1 MKRLAGFA
9 LAAVALLAAAAWLYG
24 RPRTDVRKASFVI
37 FGGLTDVE
45 LRGVPAQTAATAF
58 GAIGEQLQRDQ
69 RAWHPWEM
77 SDLMRL
83 NAAIAQGLPYQAS
96 PELAGLLRS
105 AQQGYVRSQ
114 GLFNAAIGSLV
125 GLWGFHTSDYPITT
139 PPPPQSTIDGILATK
154 PRMDEISVAEDGTVA
169 SRNRHIQLD
178 LNGLAEGYA
187 AEQIAA
193 LLKRQGIA
201 NALINVGGDVLALG
215 QADGRP
221 WRVGISSPEH
231 KTLAGVELRGHEAL
245 FSSGNYNKFRKRE
258 GERFGHV
265 LDPRDG
271 RPARG
276 VAAVSVIHA
285 DAVVADMASTSLM
298 IGGADGLESLARS
311 LGVSCVLL
319 VAEDGTVWISPA
331 MQQRLSFTTP
341 PQNLR
346 VSADLGSR
354 CAGSGSGPQPLP
366 AAPSAAP
373 ALSSQ

>member
-1 MKRLAGFA
+1 MKRLAVSA
-9 LAAVALLAAAAWLYG
+9 LAFAVIALLAAWLYS
-24 RPRTDVRKASFVI
+24 RPRADVHKASFVI

-45 LRGVPAQTAATAF
+45 LRGVPATAAAAAF

-105 AQQGYVRSQ
+105 AQQSYVRSQ
-114 GLFNAAIGSLV
+114 GLFNGAAGSLV
-125 GLWGFHTSDYPITT
+125 GLWGFHTSNYPVTA
-139 PPPPQSTIDGILATK
+139 PPPPQSTIDTLLATR
-154 PRMDEISVAEDGTVA
+154 PRMDDISVAEDGTVT

-193 LLKRQGIA
+193 LLKRQGIT

-215 QADGRP
+215 QADERP

-245 FSSGNYNKFRKRE
+245 FSSGNYNKFRERE
-258 GERFGHV
+258 GERWGHV
-265 LDPRDG
+265 LDPRNG
-271 RPARG
+271 RPAHG

-285 DAVVADMASTSLM
+285 DAVVADVAATSLM
-298 IGGADGLESLARS
+298 IAGAHEREALARS

-319 VAEDGTVWISPA
+319 VTDDGTLWVSPA

-341 PQNLR
+341 PRNLR
-346 VSADLGSR
+346 LSNDLGGS
-354 CAGSGSGPQPLP
+354 CAGSATLPLAP
-366 AAPSAAP
+366 AARSP
-373 ALSSQ
+373 

>member
-1 MKRLAGFA
+1 MKRLAGFV
-9 LAAVALLAAAAWLYG
+9 LAAAALLAAAAWLYG
-24 RPRTDVRKASFVI
+24 RPRADVHKASFVI

-45 LRGVPAQTAATAF
+45 LRGVPPAAAAAAF

-83 NAAIAQGLPYQAS
+83 NAAIAQDLPYQAS

-139 PPPPQSTIDGILATK
+139 PPPPQSTIDTLLATR
-154 PRMDEISVAEDGTVA
+154 PRMDDISVAEDGTVT

-215 QADGRP
+215 QADERP
-221 WRVGISSPEH
+221 WRVGISSPQH
-231 KTLAGVELRGHEAL
+231 QTLAGVELRGHEAL
-245 FSSGNYNKFRKRE
+245 FSSGNYNKFRERE
-258 GERFGHV
+258 GERWGHV

-276 VAAVSVIHA
+276 VAAVSVIHT
-285 DAVVADMASTSLM
+285 DAVVADVASTSLM
-298 IGGADGLESLARS
+298 IGGAEGLEALARS

-319 VAEDGTVWISPA
+319 VADDGTVWVSPA
-331 MQQRLSFTTP
+331 MQQRLTFTTP

-346 VSADLGSR
+346 LSADLGGN
-354 CAGSGSGPQPLP
+354 CAGSRPQPP
-366 AAPSAAP
+366 APSAAP
-373 ALSSQ
+373 AATAP